1 MAWRNYPHGSCPE
14 EVMQEKEEREQK
26 YTFVY
31 AKEDFLRGMVEVLWS
46 SLLCRRRREGIR
58 RNRKRRE

>member
-14 EVMQEKEEREQK
+14 EVMQKKEEREQK